1 MENMDTSMG
10 MTQGIMLWGFD
21 VITLLMLLSGVVYL
35 ICALLLFRKVRNSK
49 DELMWALFAFLIYQ
63 TINMFFMGVEMKTH
77 NMMYSNIAAFSVLVG
92 SVYMLKF
99 PMSSLSKNI
108 RQVAFVF
115 SMIFVLGIF
124 AYFMTSEELQMK
136 LMNFTLWYDI
146 FVNGILVGGFMMVL
160 GLRAQEREVK
170 IKALSGGSGVVSC
183 CVAANSAMITGSMFA
198 SSFFAFLAPLFIL
211 RTLSF
216 KEKVDPSSAPSV
228 STNENK

>member
-1 MENMDTSMG
+1 MDMG
-10 MTQGIMLWGFD
+10 MAHGFMLWGMD
-21 VITLLMLLSGVVYL
+21 IVTLLMLLSGVFYL
-35 ICALLLFRKVRNSK
+35 VCALLLFRKVYKGK
-49 DELMWALFAFLIYQ
+49 DELMWALFAFLVYQ
-63 TINMFFMGVEMKTH
+63 AINMFFMGIEMKTH
-77 NMMYSNIAAFSVLVG
+77 NMMYSNIAAFAVLMG

-115 SMIFVLGIF
+115 STILVLGVF
-124 AYFMTSEELQMK
+124 AYFMTSEALQMK

-146 FVNGILVGGFMMVL
+146 FVNGIVVGGFMLAL

-170 IKALSGGSGVVSC
+170 IKALSGSSGVVSC
-183 CVAANSAMITGSMFA
+183 CVAANGAMIAGSMLT

-216 KEKVDPSSAPSV
+216 KEKMEANSV
-228 STNENK
+228 PPNENK

>member
-1 MENMDTSMG
+1 MENIDTNMG
-10 MTQGIMLWGFD
+10 MTQGVMLWGFD